1 MDVAAMSSALS
12 AMQLQQQVQLS
23 VVGKVMDFQ
32 EQSANALI
40 ETMSEIPMA
49 QDPNRGQLFD
59 VSV

>member
-23 VVGKVMDFQ
+23 VVGKAMDFQ
-32 EQSANALI
+32 EQNATALI
-40 ETMSEIPMA
+40 ETMSEISVA

-59 VSV
+59 MSV